1 MALPSTSSGI
11 PNSIKDLTVKQLV
24 AVLTHLK
31 QGSIGFDVYRDD
43 RTSTKSK
50 ILSYILMNF
59 ENNAIITAISA
70 VTLAP
75 STQNNQV
82 IVRLKYRTIS
92 SNDDYFQDFRAST
105 EQEAYAEAHK
115 FLQENPSNRSLGI
128 TSITAAYQAL
138 NKPDDLY
145 TDALKYA
152 KPSINLNEGLT
163 YAAIGTKE
171 SKPKQDP
178 RLKALEVLLGNQ
190 EIDEKKVK
198 EICDARAQ
206 DYVDNILSAVNKR
219 LDSFNTPTVIHIK
232 DSHDV
237 LQPVIDLGLNHKCF
251 PSLLKAAQART
262 LDGNRLNIWLAGPA
276 GSGKTTAAKKVSEA
290 LSLAFQ
296 FNGAISTEYELMG
309 FKDAHGTYHR
319 TAFREIFEH
328 GGVYLFDEV
337 DSSMPKAVL
346 AFNAALANG
355 ECRFPDGMIKRH
367 TDAVIIAG
375 ANTLGDGATSDYIG
389 RMKQDKAFLDR
400 FVPIAWPLD
409 ESLET
414 ALASNKKWAKKVQSM
429 RSKVKKRC
437 IKGHLISPRATFY
450 GEALLNAG
458 WSENEVITSLLK
470 RSLTDDTWSQIAPES
485 IPDSNSDELPF

>member
-1 MALPSTSSGI
+1 MALPSTLSSI

-59 ENNAIITAISA
+59 ENSAIINAISA

-92 SNDDYFQDFRAST
+92 SNDDCFQDFAAST
-105 EQEAYAEAHK
+105 EQGAYAEAHK
-115 FLQENPSNRSLGI
+115 FLQENPSTRSLGV
-128 TSITAAYQAL
+128 TRITAAYQAM
-138 NKPDDLY
+138 NKPDGISSEVAKQLSSEQFQTAAWDIGN
-145 TDALKYA
+145 ALV
-152 KPSINLNEGLT
+152 
-163 YAAIGTKE
+163 GTKE

-232 DSHDV
+232 DSQDA
-237 LQPVIDLGLNHKCF
+237 LQPVIDLGLSHKCF

-375 ANTLGDGATSDYIG
+375 ANTLGDGATSDYVG

-414 ALASNKKWAKKVQSM
+414 ALASNKKWAKQVQSM
-429 RSKVKKRC
+429 RSKVKKRG

-470 RSLTDDTWSQIAPES
+470 RSLTDDTWSQITPES
-485 IPDSNSDELPF
+485 DSNSDDLPF